1 MTRTGEESKSA
12 AKKKTEKK
20 TTEKK
25 TEKKRP
31 LEELFEELET
41 VTAELEEEELPLEEA
56 FLKYRRGME
65 LLKECNAAV
74 DKVEK
79 ELQILEEA

>member
-1 MTRTGEESKSA
+1 MTKTGEESKTA
-12 AKKKTEKK
+12 VKKKP
-20 TTEKK
+20 EKK
-25 TEKKRP
+25 TEKKRT

-65 LLKECNAAV
+65 LLKECNSAV

>member
-1 MTRTGEESKSA
+1 MDRMDETMVAEKKATKKT
-12 AKKKTEKK
+12 AKKAEEKR
-20 TTEKK
+20 T
-25 TEKKRP
+25 
-31 LEELFEELET
+31 LEELFGELEN
-41 VTAELEEEELPLEEA
+41 VTAELEAQELPLEEA

-74 DKVEK
+74 DTVEK

>member
-1 MTRTGEESKSA
+1 MDRIDETTVA
-12 AKKKTEKK
+12 EKK
-20 TTEKK
+20 ATKKAEEKR
-25 TEKKRP
+25 T
-31 LEELFEELET
+31 LEELFRELET
-41 VTAELEEEELPLEEA
+41 VTAELEAQELPLEEA

-74 DKVEK
+74 DTVEK

>member
-1 MTRTGEESKSA
+1 MAAKGEESKSP
-12 AKKKTEKK
+12 AKKKA
-20 TTEKK
+20 
-25 TEKKRP
+25 EKKRT
-31 LEELFEELET
+31 LEELFEELES
-41 VTAELEEEELPLEEA
+41 VTAELETEELPLEQA

-79 ELQILEEA
+79 ELRILEEA

>member
-1 MTRTGEESKSA
+1 MATTEE
-12 AKKKTEKK
+12 AKTTKRATKKTEP
-20 TTEKK
+20 
-25 TEKKRP
+25 KRTV
-31 LEELFEELET
+31 EQLF
-41 VTAELEEEELPLEEA
+41 AELERITMELEAEDLPLEEA

-74 DKVEK
+74 DTVEK

>member
-1 MTRTGEESKSA
+1 MEYAEDSTNVE
-12 AKKKTEKK
+12 KKTTQKKSTK

-25 TEKKRP
+25 RT
-31 LEELFEELET
+31 LEELFAELET
-41 VTAELEEEELPLEEA
+41 VTAELEAQELPLEEA
-56 FLKYRRGME
+56 FGKYRRGME

-74 DKVEK
+74 DTVEK